1 MSNQNP
7 IYLDFNSTTP
17 VDQRVADEIIRF
29 LVAEFGNEGS
39 RTHFY
44 GAKAKAAVQG
54 ARERLGSI
62 FGVEKE
68 DVVFTSG
75 ATESCNLAIL
85 GLAKW
90 GAKNGKKHLICSEIE
105 HKAVLEPI
113 QYLQT
118 QGFEVDYIKTQES
131 GLIDVDH
138 LRKILRKD
146 TLLVAVMASN
156 NETGIIQ
163 PIEETAKEL
172 TDHDC
177 YFFCDASQAV
187 AKNTMNLKSSRLD
200 IIAFSGHKIFGPKG
214 TGVLLLKRRGFKRPP
229 IEPITFGGGQE
240 RGLRPGTLAV
250 PGIMGLVKATELGL
264 KEEAERH
271 KKCLEFRK
279 IFLNELAILEPKI
292 NGDPRHCMAHVLN
305 VSFPGINSE
314 AAIVALKEIVAISN
328 GSACTSSSYT
338 LSHVLVAM
346 GLEKS
351 RIQEALRFSWSYFTP
366 QPEWGLIISALKSL
380 R

>member
-7 IYLDFNSTTP
+7 IYLDCNATTP

-54 ARERLGSI
+54 ARERLANT
-62 FGVEKE
+62 FGIEKE

-90 GAKNGKKHLICSEIE
+90 GARNGKKHLICSEIE

-118 QGFEVDYIKTQES
+118 QGFEVDYVKTQGS

-138 LRKILRKD
+138 FKEILRKD

-156 NETGIIQ
+156 NETGVIQ
-163 PIEETAKEL
+163 PIDEVAKEL
-172 TDHDC
+172 ADHDC
-177 YFFCDASQAV
+177 YLFCDASQAV
-187 AKNTMNLKSSRLD
+187 AKNTFNLRSNRLD
-200 IIAFSGHKIFGPKG
+200 MIGFSGHKIFGPKG
-214 TGVLLLKRRGFKRPP
+214 TGVLLLKRRSFKRPP

-250 PGIMGLVKATELGL
+250 PGIMGLVKAAELGL
-264 KEEAERH
+264 KEESERH
-271 KKCLEFRK
+271 RKCLEFK
-279 IFLNELAILEPKI
+279 QQFIHELSILEPKI
-292 NGDPRHCMAHVLN
+292 NGDQKHCMAHVLN

-338 LSHVLVAM
+338 LSHVLLAM

-351 RIQEALRFSWSYFTP
+351 RIQEALRFSWSHFTP
-366 QPEWGLIISALKSL
+366 QPDWGLIINALKSL